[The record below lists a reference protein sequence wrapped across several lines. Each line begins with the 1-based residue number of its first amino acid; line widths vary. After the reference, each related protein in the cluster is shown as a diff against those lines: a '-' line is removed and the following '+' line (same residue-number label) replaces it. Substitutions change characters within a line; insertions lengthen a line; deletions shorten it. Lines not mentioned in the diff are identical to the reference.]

1 MPRPSNPP
9 VALTDHSLPTRPEN
23 LTLTLPPLPP
33 HSEMERGKWLIPS
46 NSLPVLSRHQNE
58 RSAIAVLSGGHKLV
72 LSKPHVISFPEPGQ
86 KRGQKAEATQS
97 WINGSILSAKVWQ
110 LRSNFGQNWAA
121 RCWRITVVRQRKW
134 TIRASVAA
142 GANLVR
148 NSPLNIVV
156 RYLNLVES
164 ETIPHSQ

>member
-1 MPRPSNPP
+1 MAAE
-9 VALTDHSLPTRPEN
+9 VKFWAKL
-23 LTLTLPPLPP
+23 
-33 HSEMERGKWLIPS
+33 GG
-46 NSLPVLSRHQNE
+46 
-58 RSAIAVLSGGHKLV
+58 AVPAG
-72 LSKPHVISFPEPGQ
+72 
-86 KRGQKAEATQS
+86 
-97 WINGSILSAKVWQ
+97 
-110 LRSNFGQNWAA
+110 
-121 RCWRITVVRQRKW
+121 TVVRQRKW